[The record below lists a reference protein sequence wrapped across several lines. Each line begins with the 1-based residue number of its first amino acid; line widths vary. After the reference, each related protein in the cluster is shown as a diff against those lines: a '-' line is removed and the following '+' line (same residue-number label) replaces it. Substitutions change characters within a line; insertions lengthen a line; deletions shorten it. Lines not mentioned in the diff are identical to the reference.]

1 MHPLGN
7 IESFSGCKSPQ
18 PPFLRKRERKSC
30 GELGLKT
37 HQLVGDVWLC
47 NAIRGRGLIDVK
59 ITLRIY

>member
-30 GELGLKT
+30 GEIGLKI
-37 HQLVGDVWLC
+37 HQLVGDIWLF
-47 NAIRGRGLIDVK
+47 NQVLGGL
-59 ITLRIY
+59 